1 VKILKDLEEKNCFIT
16 GAASGIGRSFAIA
29 LANEGMNLF
38 ISDIN
43 MEDLKRVKEEIDK
56 IGVKVYTGKCD
67 VAKFSDWEK
76 ISKDFF
82 SELKEL
88 DLLINNAGTAIG
100 GDIIELELEDWKRVL
115 DTNLWSIIHSL
126 KIFLPHMYNKHSG
139 HIVNVASGAG
149 VFGSAEP
156 ASYIT
161 SKFAVVGLSEAL
173 FGQLYSQNIKVSVVI
188 PSYVRTNIFS
198 NAKVKYSKKLID
210 AYGEDKIEKIYRS
223 FLNEISKSAML
234 PDKAVKRYIRGI
246 KKDQLYVYDMRS
258 VLIPLSLKAN
268 PQLYEK
274 FLIDYNENALK
285 TTKEHFLKFGIN
297 IDDYK

>member
-1 VKILKDLEEKNCFIT
+1 VKILKELKGKNCFIT
-16 GAASGIGRSFAIA
+16 GAASGIGQSFAIA

-38 ISDIN
+38 ITDIN
-43 MEDLKRVKEEIDK
+43 MGDLKRVKEEIDK
-56 IGVKVYTGKCD
+56 VGVKVYTGKCD
-67 VAKFSDWEK
+67 VANFSDWEN

-82 SELKEL
+82 SKLKEL

-100 GDIIELELEDWKRVL
+100 GDILELELEDWKRVL
-115 DTNLWSIIHSL
+115 DINLWSIIYSL
-126 KIFLPHMYNKHSG
+126 KVFLPHMYNKRSG

-156 ASYIT
+156 ASYIA

-188 PSYVRTNIFS
+188 PSYVKTNIFS
-198 NAKVKYSKKLID
+198 NAKIKYSKELIEK
-210 AYGEDKIEKIYRS
+210 YGEEKLEEIYRS
-223 FLNEISKSAML
+223 FLDASIRNAIP

-246 KKDQLYVYDMRS
+246 KKDQLYVYDVRS
-258 VLIPLSLKAN
+258 VLGPLSLKAN

-274 FLIDYNENALK
+274 FLINYHVNALK
-285 TTKEHFLKFGIN
+285 TMKEHFLKFGIN
-297 IDDYK
+297 VDDHK

>member
-1 VKILKDLEEKNCFIT
+1 MKDLVKKNCFIT

-56 IGVKVYTGKCD
+56 VGVKVYTGRCD

-88 DLLINNAGTAIG
+88 DLLINNAGIGIG
-100 GDIIELELEDWKRVL
+100 GDIFELELEDWKRVL
-115 DTNLWSIIHSL
+115 DINLWSIIHSL
-126 KIFLPHMYNKHSG
+126 KVFLPHMYNKHSG
-139 HIVNVASGAG
+139 HIVNIASGAG

-156 ASYIT
+156 IPYIT

-173 FGQLYSQNIKVSVVI
+173 FGQLYNQNIRVSVII
-188 PSYVRTNIFS
+188 PSYIKTNIFS
-198 NAKVKYSKKLID
+198 KAKIKYSKKLID

-223 FLNEISKSAML
+223 FLDETTKNAMS

-258 VLIPLSLKAN
+258 VLGPLFLKSN

-274 FLIDYNENALK
+274 FLIDYNKNALK
-285 TTKEHFLKFGIN
+285 TTKEYFLKFGIN
-297 IDDYK
+297 IDEYK